1 MDLALPGSKEEL
13 HQLQNERKR
22 RAVERA
28 RRSPFFKERL
38 KNIRDWRDI
47 PILDKET
54 LRGLSAEQFYREFCT
69 GPREDWR
76 EFWRSGGTTGKPLF
90 YPRTAED
97 LHWAMLGFRRVYHC
111 VGAGVGD
118 LAHLSLPLGIH
129 PAGQMM
135 ARAGE
140 AEGIAMAWVGAG
152 AAAPSELQLDLLAL
166 FKPTLW
172 VGMSSYGIHL
182 ANLAQARG
190 FKIDELGVKKIITT
204 AEPLSN
210 AKREKL
216 ARAWNARVFD
226 SFGMTECMMM
236 GSETEGEEAV
246 SEGFRTWS
254 DFVYL
259 EVLDPK
265 TLQPVPEGTEGVLV
279 VTPLCTNNATPF
291 LRWNT
296 GDIVRMKQAP
306 GRGPYA
312 VFPLVKH
319 AHRTAGFFKVRGV
332 NIGHGELEDHMFA
345 NREIADFR
353 CELTNDGGLDQF
365 VVIVEVR
372 GEAAAVLPSLERSI
386 KAKFEVTPVLRAVPA
401 GTIAREF
408 ESSVKAP
415 RFLDKR

>member
-1 MDLALPGSKEEL
+1 MDELALPRSKDELRIVEEQGKDRAL
-13 HQLQNERKR
+13 AQAR
-22 RAVERA
+22 RA
-28 RRSPFFKERL
+28 PFFHDRL
-38 KNIRDWRDI
+38 KGVKHWRDI
-47 PILDKET
+47 PILDKQA
-54 LRGLSAEQFYREFCT
+54 LRGLTAERFYSEFCI
-69 GPREDWR
+69 GPRSGWR

-97 LHWAMLGFRRVYHC
+97 LRWAMIGFRRVFHC
-111 VGAGVGD
+111 VGAGVGEV
-118 LAHLSLPLGIH
+118 AHLSLPLGIH

-140 AEGIAMAWVGAG
+140 AEGVAMAWVGAG
-152 AAAPSELQLDLLAL
+152 AAAPSELQLELLTL

-172 VGMSSYGIHL
+172 IGMPSYGIHL
-182 ANLAQARG
+182 ANLARARATA
-190 FKIDELGVKKIITT
+190 LSVPKIITT
-204 AEPLSN
+204 AEPLSR

-216 ARAWNARVFD
+216 EREWNARVFD

-236 GSETEGEEAV
+236 GSEDEAH
-246 SEGFRTWS
+246 EGFRTWS
-254 DFVYL
+254 DLVYL

-265 TLQPVPEGTEGVLV
+265 TLEPVAEGAEGVLV
-279 VTPLCTNNATPF
+279 VTPLRTNHATPF

-296 GDIVRMKQAP
+296 GDIVSLRRAE
-306 GRGPYA
+306 GSGPYA

-332 NIGHGELEDHMFA
+332 NIGHGEFEDHMFA
-345 NREIADFR
+345 CRELADFR
-353 CELTNDGGLDQF
+353 CEVTNDGGLDQL
-365 VVIVEVR
+365 VVYVELR
-372 GEAAAVLPSLERSI
+372 EEADLERSI
-386 KAKFEVTPVLRAVPA
+386 KARFEVTPVIRRVAP

>member
-1 MDLALPGSKEEL
+1 MDLAIPASREEL
-13 HQLQNERKR
+13 QKIQNEGKQ
-22 RAVERA
+22 RALERA
-28 RRSPFFKERL
+28 GRSPFLRDRL
-38 KNIRDWRDI
+38 QHVEDWRDI

-54 LRGLSAEQFYREFCT
+54 LRSLSAEQFYSEFCI
-69 GPREDWR
+69 GRRADWR

-97 LHWAMLGFRRVYHC
+97 LHWAMIGFRRVYHC
-111 VGAGVGD
+111 VGAGIGD
-118 LAHLSLPLGIH
+118 VAHLSMPLGIH
-129 PAGQMM
+129 PAGHMM

-140 AEGIAMAWVGAG
+140 AQGIAMAWVGAG

-166 FKPTLW
+166 LKPTLW

-182 ANLAQARG
+182 ANLAHARG
-190 FKIDELGVKKIITT
+190 FQISALGVKKIVTT
-204 AEPLSN
+204 AEPLSK

-216 ARAWNARVFD
+216 GREWNAQVFD

-236 GSETEGEEAV
+236 GSEDQAHD
-246 SEGFRTWS
+246 GFRTWS

-265 TLQPVPEGTEGVLV
+265 TFEPVKQGDEGVLV

-296 GDIVRMKQAP
+296 GDIVSMTDRP
-306 GRGPYA
+306 GSGPYG

-332 NIGHGELEDHMFA
+332 NIGHGEFEDHMFA
-345 NREIADFR
+345 TRAVADFR
-353 CELTNDGGLDQF
+353 CEVTNDQGLDQF
-365 VVIVEVR
+365 VVIVEIR
-372 GEAAAVLPSLERSI
+372 GEAAVLPELERGI
-386 KAKFEVTPVLRAVPA
+386 KARFEVTPVLRTVPP

-408 ESSVKAP
+408 ESAVKAP
-415 RFLDKR
+415 RFLDKRT

>member
-1 MDLALPGSKEEL
+1 MELAIPGSKEEL
-13 HQLQNERKR
+13 LKQQEERKA
-22 RAVERA
+22 RALERA
-28 RRSPFFKERL
+28 RRSPFFRQRLRGVER
-38 KNIRDWRDI
+38 WQDI
-47 PILDKET
+47 PVLDKET
-54 LRGLSAEQFYREFCT
+54 LRALSAEEFYRDFCIA
-69 GPREDWR
+69 PREQWR

-97 LHWAMLGFRRVYHC
+97 LHWAMIGFRRVYHC
-111 VGAGVGD
+111 IGAGVGD
-118 LAHLSLPLGIH
+118 VAHLSMPLGIH

-172 VGMSSYGIHL
+172 IGMSSYGIHL

-190 FKIDELGVKKIITT
+190 FQLSGLGVKRILTT
-204 AEPLSN
+204 AEPLSK
-210 AKREKL
+210 AKRDKL
-216 ARAWNARVFD
+216 AREWNARVFD

-236 GSETEGEEAV
+236 GAEDEAHD
-246 SEGFRTWS
+246 GFRTWS
-254 DFVYL
+254 DLVYL
-259 EVLDPK
+259 EVLHPK
-265 TLQPVPEGTEGVLV
+265 TLDPVAAGDEGVLV

-296 GDIVRMKQAP
+296 GDIVRMSERP
-306 GRGPYA
+306 GTGPYG
-312 VFPLVKH
+312 VFPVVQH

-332 NIGHGELEDHMFA
+332 NIGHTEFEDHMFA
-345 NREIADFR
+345 IREVADFR
-353 CELTNDGGLDQF
+353 CEVTNDGGLDQLI
-365 VVIVEVR
+365 VIVELR
-372 GEAAAVLPSLERSI
+372 DAAARERLERSI
-386 KAKFEVTPVLRAVPA
+386 KAKFEVTPSLRTVSA

-415 RFLDKR
+415 RFLDKRS

>member
-1 MDLALPGSKEEL
+1 MDELALPRSREEL
-13 HQLQNERKR
+13 HHSQEQLKHRALEQAR
-22 RAVERA
+22 RA
-28 RRSPFFKERL
+28 PFFRDRL
-38 KNIRDWRDI
+38 KGVQHWRDI

-54 LRGLSAEQFYREFCT
+54 LRGLSAEQFYGEFCI
-69 GPREDWR
+69 GSRHDWR

-97 LHWAMLGFRRVYHC
+97 LHWAMIGVRRVFSC

-118 LAHLSLPLGIH
+118 VAHLSLPLGIH

-140 AEGIAMAWVGAG
+140 AQGVAMAWVGAG

-172 VGMSSYGIHL
+172 IGMPSYGIHL
-182 ANLAQARG
+182 ANLARARG
-190 FKIDELGVKKIITT
+190 AGLNVRKIITT
-204 AEPLSN
+204 AEPLSK

-216 ARAWNARVFD
+216 GREWNAHVFD

-236 GSETEGEEAV
+236 GSEDEAH
-246 SEGFRTWS
+246 EGFRSWS
-254 DFVYL
+254 DFVFM

-265 TLQPVPEGTEGVLV
+265 TLEPVAAGAEGVLV
-279 VTPLCTNNATPF
+279 VTPLRTNHATPF

-296 GDIVRMKQAP
+296 GDIVSMREAQ
-306 GRGPYA
+306 GSGPYA

-332 NIGHGELEDHMFA
+332 NIGHGEFEDHMFSR
-345 NREIADFR
+345 REVADFR
-353 CELTNDGGLDQF
+353 CEVTNEGGLDQL
-365 VVIVEVR
+365 VVYVELR
-372 GEAAAVLPSLERSI
+372 GEADLERSI
-386 KAKFEVTPVLRAVPA
+386 KARFEVTPLIREVAP

-415 RFLDKR
+415 RFMDKR

>member
-1 MDLALPGSKEEL
+1 MDLALPASREEL
-13 HQLQNERKR
+13 TRLQHERKA

-28 RRSPFFKERL
+28 RRSPFFRARLAGIER
-38 KNIRDWRDI
+38 WEDI
-47 PILDKET
+47 PILEKDM
-54 LRGLSAEQFYREFCT
+54 LRALSPEQFYREFCI
-69 GPREDWR
+69 GAREDWR
-76 EFWRSGGTTGKPLF
+76 EFWRSGGTTGRPLF

-97 LHWAMLGFRRVYHC
+97 LRWAMVGFRRVYRC
-111 VGAGVGD
+111 VGAGAGD
-118 LAHLSLPLGIH
+118 VAHLSMPLGIH

-172 VGMSSYGIHL
+172 IGMSSYGIHL

-190 FKIDELGVKKIITT
+190 SRIADLGVRKIITT
-204 AEPLSN
+204 AEPLSR

-216 ARAWNARVFD
+216 AREWNAQVFD

-236 GSETEGEEAV
+236 GSEDGLHQ
-246 SEGFRTWS
+246 GFRTWS
-254 DFVYL
+254 DLVFP
-259 EVLDPK
+259 EVLDPASF
-265 TLQPVPEGTEGVLV
+265 QPVADGEEGVLV

-296 GDIVRMKQAP
+296 GDIVRMSERP
-306 GRGPYA
+306 GAGPYG
-312 VFPLVKH
+312 VFPLVQH
-319 AHRTAGFFKVRGV
+319 AHRTAGFFKVRGI

-345 NREIADFR
+345 TREVADFR
-353 CELTNDGGLDQF
+353 CEVLNDGGLDQL
-365 VVIVEVR
+365 VVVVELR
-372 GEAAAVLPSLERSI
+372 DPGAAQALEQSI
-386 KAKFEVTPVLRAVPA
+386 KQRFEVTPTIRAVPT
-401 GTIAREF
+401 GSIAREF

-415 RFLDKR
+415 RFQDKRS